1 MFRVRKEEG
10 AHASTR
16 VSWRIAPGVKTET
29 GIRTA
34 GIANAAGRG
43 LMLASENT
51 SVRQQS
57 ALIDSLPRSSGQ
69 HGSDAHSLS
78 KVHTVMVVAPESSHE
93 KRTSDAVGD
102 ASPTTRIMQSD
113 SSLRSIMGQP
123 AVYTAGRTKSPAM
136 PVRSMH
142 LPFQMSFRLLI
153 RASAAAGLLCV
164 LAATCTLPAFAAG
177 WAVGGNGLVIRST
190 DGGQTFTPSS
200 PATTTLNGVYF
211 LDELEGWA
219 VGNSGIAIHTTDGGD
234 HWTQTTP
241 GSLALNSVYFADAN
255 HGWMVGDS
263 GKILRTINGG
273 ANWTTSTPTSAAL
286 YSVFA
291 LDNQLAW
298 AVGKGV
304 VLRTVNGGAT
314 WTSAS
319 PSTQTLRGVFFVN
332 DLLGF
337 AVGTNG
343 AVLKSTNSGY
353 SWTATTPTTS
363 DLYSTFFV
371 NATTGWAVG
380 EAGAILS
387 TTNGGTSWTTQR
399 AGSVILRSVFFIDD
413 QNGWAVGQSGTVVET
428 SDGGAE
434 WSISH
439 PASVSLNGV
448 FIQSIPDLVTVKV
461 STNPAGRSFSVD
473 GVDYTSAQT
482 FHWDVS
488 SLHTISTTSPQT
500 SGASTRYVFESW
512 SDDGAMSHDI
522 VPATSTSYV
531 ANFTTQ
537 YQLTM
542 QAAAN
547 GTTTPPSG
555 WFDAGASVSISA
567 TPNASF
573 GFNGW
578 TGTGSGSYSGWANPA
593 SVKMNAPI
601 TETPAFG
608 GNVTVIV
615 NSSPSGRSF
624 VVDGTTYSTSQTFS
638 WTVGSPHILDA
649 PSPQGTSGEFLF
661 SRWSDNGAASHSIA
675 PVSNTT
681 CTVYFTGGSTTPA
694 FPTSLSVLQ
703 NAPNPATSTTD
714 IRYGLPVTS
723 NVTIELFD
731 VTGRRVFA
739 DRVNDVA
746 SGWQTYRLDIA
757 GGKPSLRT
765 GIYFVRVSAAGAAR
779 ASRLIVLR

>member
-1 MFRVRKEEG
+1 M
-10 AHASTR
+10 
-16 VSWRIAPGVKTET
+16 ET

-34 GIANAAGRG
+34 GIANAAGSG

-57 ALIDSLPRSSGQ
+57 ALIDSLPRASGQ

-78 KVHTVMVVAPESSHE
+78 KVHIVMVVAPESSHE

-123 AVYTAGRTKSPAM
+123 EVYTAGRTKSPAM

-200 PATTTLNGVYF
+200 PTTTTLNGVYF

-263 GKILRTINGG
+263 GKILHTINGG
-273 ANWTTSTPTSAAL
+273 ANWTTSTPTAANL

-314 WTSAS
+314 WASAS

-413 QNGWAVGQSGTVVET
+413 LNGWAVGQSGTLVET

-473 GVDYTSAQT
+473 GVDYTAAQT

-500 SGASTRYVFESW
+500 SGVGTRFVWESW
-512 SDDGAMSHDI
+512 SDDGTMSHD
-522 VPATSTSYV
+522 VSPATSTSYV

-542 QAAAN
+542 QTAVN
-547 GTTTPPSG
+547 GTTSPPTG
-555 WFDAGASVSISA
+555 WFDAGATVSILA
-567 TPNASF
+567 TPAVSY

-593 SVKMNAPI
+593 NVKMNAPI

-608 GNVTVIV
+608 ANVTVV
-615 NSSPSGRSF
+615 VKSSPAGRSF
-624 VVDGTTYSTSQTFS
+624 VVDGTTYSSQQTFS
-638 WTVGSPHILDA
+638 WPANSSHVLDA
-649 PSPQGTSGEFLF
+649 PSPQGTSGEFVF
-661 SRWSDNGAASHSIA
+661 SYWSDTGAASHTIT

-681 CTVYFTGGSTTPA
+681 CTAYFTGGSNTPA
-694 FPTSLSVLQ
+694 FPTELSMLQ
-703 NAPNPATSTTD
+703 NAPNPATSMTD
-714 IRYGLPVTS
+714 IRYGLPAS
-723 NVTIELFD
+723 SDVTIELFD
-731 VTGRRVFA
+731 VTGRRVFV

-746 SGWQTYRLDIA
+746 SGWQSYRLDVA
-757 GGKPSLRT
+757 GGKPALRT
-765 GIYFVRVSAAGAAR
+765 GIYFVRVTALGVR
-779 ASRLIVLR
+779 RESRMVVLR

>member
-1 MFRVRKEEG
+1 
-10 AHASTR
+10 
-16 VSWRIAPGVKTET
+16 
-29 GIRTA
+29 
-34 GIANAAGRG
+34 
-43 LMLASENT
+43 
-51 SVRQQS
+51 
-57 ALIDSLPRSSGQ
+57 
-69 HGSDAHSLS
+69 
-78 KVHTVMVVAPESSHE
+78 
-93 KRTSDAVGD
+93 
-102 ASPTTRIMQSD
+102 
-113 SSLRSIMGQP
+113 
-123 AVYTAGRTKSPAM
+123 
-136 PVRSMH
+136 MH
-142 LPFQMSFRLLI
+142 LPFQMSSRLLI

-177 WAVGGNGLVIRST
+177 WAVGGSGLVIRSD

-263 GKILRTINGG
+263 GKILRTTNGG
-273 ANWTTSTPTSAAL
+273 ASWTTSTPTSAAL

-291 LDNQLAW
+291 FDSQLAW

-304 VLRTVNGGAT
+304 VLRTTNGGAN
-314 WTSAS
+314 WTSAA
-319 PSTQTLRGVFFVN
+319 PTTQTLRGVFFVN

-343 AVLKSTNSGY
+343 AVLKSTNAGY
-353 SWTATTPTTS
+353 SWAVTTATPS
-363 DLYSTFFV
+363 DLYSVFFV

-387 TTNGGTSWTTQR
+387 TTDGGANWDTQR
-399 AGSVILRSVFFIDD
+399 AGSVILRSVYFIDD

-434 WSISH
+434 WNISH

-448 FIQSIPDLVTVKV
+448 FIRSIPDFVTVKV
-461 STNPAGRSFSVD
+461 STNPDGRSFSVD
-473 GVDYTSAQT
+473 GIDYTTKQT
-482 FHWDVS
+482 FHWDIS
-488 SLHTISTTSPQT
+488 SLHTISTVSPQT
-500 SGASTRYVFESW
+500 AGVGTRFVWESW
-512 SDDGAMSHDI
+512 SDDGTMSHD
-522 VPATSTSYV
+522 VTPATSTSYV
-531 ANFTTQ
+531 ANFTKQ

-542 QAAAN
+542 QTALNGAA
-547 GTTTPPSG
+547 TPPSG
-555 WFDAGASVSISA
+555 WFDAGASVSITA
-567 TPNASF
+567 TPDAGF

-578 TGTGSGSYSGWANPA
+578 TGTGSGAYSGWANPA
-593 SVKMNAPI
+593 SVKMNAPV

-608 GNVTVIV
+608 RNVSVIV

-624 VVDGTTYSTSQTFS
+624 VVDGTTYTAQQTFS
-638 WTVGSPHILDA
+638 WAAGSSHTLDA
-649 PSPQGTSGEFLF
+649 PSPQGTSGEYLF

-681 CTVYFTGGSTTPA
+681 CTVYFTGGSSTPA
-694 FPTSLSVLQ
+694 FPTALSVLQ

-739 DRVNDVA
+739 DHVNDVA

-757 GGKPSLRT
+757 SGKPALRN

>member
-1 MFRVRKEEG
+1 
-10 AHASTR
+10 
-16 VSWRIAPGVKTET
+16 
-29 GIRTA
+29 
-34 GIANAAGRG
+34 
-43 LMLASENT
+43 
-51 SVRQQS
+51 
-57 ALIDSLPRSSGQ
+57 
-69 HGSDAHSLS
+69 
-78 KVHTVMVVAPESSHE
+78 
-93 KRTSDAVGD
+93 
-102 ASPTTRIMQSD
+102 
-113 SSLRSIMGQP
+113 
-123 AVYTAGRTKSPAM
+123 
-136 PVRSMH
+136 
-142 LPFQMSFRLLI
+142 
-153 RASAAAGLLCV
+153 
-164 LAATCTLPAFAAG
+164 
-177 WAVGGNGLVIRST
+177 VGGNGLVIRST

-547 GTTTPPSG
+547 GTTMPPSG

-601 TETPAFG
+601 TETPAFS

-615 NSSPSGRSF
+615 TSSPSGRSF